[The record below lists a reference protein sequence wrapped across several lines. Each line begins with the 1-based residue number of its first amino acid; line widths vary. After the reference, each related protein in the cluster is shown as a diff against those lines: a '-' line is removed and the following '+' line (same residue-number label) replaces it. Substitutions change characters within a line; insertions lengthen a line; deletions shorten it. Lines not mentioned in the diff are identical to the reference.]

1 MSVSPTGAHPA
12 PMIAAR
18 SLGKRYGS
26 VPVFEDATFAI
37 APGARIALTGANG
50 AGKSTLLAVL
60 TTLAAPSAGEAWIGA
75 HAVSR
80 ASSALRRTIGVLA
93 HRPMLYEE
101 LSPGENLRFFARL
114 YDVPAADERCEEL
127 LRALG
132 LWRRRDEPTAVLS
145 RGLHQR
151 LAIAR
156 ALVHRPA
163 VLLLDEPETGLDAD
177 GLALLDELM
186 LCAPGVTVLAA
197 THRLERVARW
207 ADGTLHCAR
216 GRIAASGAA
225 AATPVEA
232 CAPLVAVRT

>member
-1 MSVSPTGAHPA
+1 MNAALPA

-18 SLGKRYGS
+18 ELGKRYGG
-26 VPVFEDATFAI
+26 VRVFEDATFAI

-60 TTLAAPSAGEAWIGA
+60 ATLAAPSAGEAWIDA
-75 HAVSR
+75 HPVSR
-80 ASSALRRTIGVLA
+80 GSSALRRAIGVLA

-101 LSPGENLRFFARL
+101 LTPRENLRFFARL
-114 YDVPAADERCEEL
+114 YDVPRADERGEAL

-163 VLLLDEPETGLDAD
+163 VLLLDEPETGLDAE

-197 THRLERVARW
+197 THRLDRVARW
-207 ADGTLHCAR
+207 ADGALHCER
-216 GRIAASGAA
+216 GRITASGAA
-225 AATPVEA
+225 AGAA
-232 CAPLVAVRT
+232 ADRASAGAPLATVRT